1 MTSMIL
7 FSWIYECMKIFYLFL
22 NFIDLIEIKF
32 LKFQVISEKNKELRF
47 SENSVGKEHNS
58 RVNLAT

>member
-22 NFIDLIEIKF
+22 SCIDLIEIKL

-47 SENSVGKEHNS
+47 SEHSVGKEHNS